1 MVLIYEKV
9 QSCYA
14 KAEKAKKSPNVSQ
27 GYRVI
32 LNLTKACYV
41 QIEQG
46 LHRHKVIKSTTGI
59 RSIGTKWPQQRIHG
73 IDTCVPCSILF
84 TDKEHQVARHCIF
97 LRHLY
102 KVPFSRICHKA
113 VTVAGTMVFVV
124 KRCSSIDTRQWF
136 PTAIGKIFAVGST

>member
-1 MVLIYEKV
+1 MKKYNRVMLRQRRLK
-9 QSCYA
+9 
-14 KAEKAKKSPNVSQ
+14 KAPTLVRVIA
-27 GYRVI
+27 VI
-32 LNLTKACYV
+32 LNLIKACYV

-73 IDTCVPCSILF
+73 IDTCVPCSIFL
-84 TDKEHQVARHCIF
+84 TDKEHQVARHSIF

-136 PTAIGKIFAVGST
+136 PTAVGKIFSVGST